1 MSQTTSSPVNDDTI
15 TEAAAQWFMRLQ
27 DPDCTDTER
36 STFSQWL
43 AADPRHAREY
53 DAVCK
58 TWQAC
63 EGLPPAFAAPAA
75 TASMTAA
82 PAARAPVTRRYKR
95 TFSFAAAVAALTLA
109 LAIGWNQGWVPSEY
123 HTYEAENATRLVT
136 LPDGSRVE
144 LNISTHI
151 SYIRYKDRRMVNF
164 DKGEAFFE
172 VAHDAL
178 KPFVV
183 KAGKGSIQAT
193 GTRFNVWMYQDQVNV
208 ILVEGSVL
216 VLGDRSQPDRS
227 VRLSPGMQARYRNSD
242 AQPETSLTQAG
253 DASLAWRY
261 GKLVFND
268 LPLRQALPLI
278 NRYLPTP
285 IMLADSA
292 TGDLR
297 LGLSYNIREMS
308 RLLTSLPQVLPVRVT
323 LNEQGQPVLHKQSK
337 TAPRG

>member
-15 TEAAAQWFMRLQ
+15 TETAAQWFMRLQ
-27 DPDCTDTER
+27 DEDCTDAER
-36 STFSQWL
+36 NTFSRWL
-43 AADPRHAREY
+43 AADPRHAHEY
-53 DAVCK
+53 EAMRN

-63 EGLPPAFAAPAA
+63 DGLKPAFPAA
-75 TASMTAA
+75 HTAA
-82 PAARAPVTRRYKR
+82 EPSAHATRPRHYRR
-95 TFSFAAAVAALTLA
+95 TFSFAAVVMVLA
-109 LAIGWNQGWVPSEY
+109 LALGIGWNQGWVPVEY
-123 HTYEAENATRLVT
+123 RTYEAENATRLVT

-144 LNISTHI
+144 LNISTHM
-151 SYIRYKDRRMVNF
+151 SYARYKDRRIVSF

-183 KAGKGSIQAT
+183 HAGKGSIQAL

-216 VLGDRSQPDRS
+216 VLGDRSQPGRS
-227 VRLSPGMQARYRNSD
+227 VRLTPGMQARYRDND
-242 AQPETSLTQAG
+242 AQPESSLTQTG

-285 IMLADSA
+285 IMLGDNA

>member
-1 MSQTTSSPVNDDTI
+1 MSQNTSSPVNDDTI
-15 TEAAAQWFMRLQ
+15 TDAAAQWFMRLQ
-27 DPDCTDTER
+27 DEDCTDTDR
-36 STFSQWL
+36 SAFSQWL

-53 DAVCK
+53 EAVCK

-63 EGLPPAFAAPAA
+63 EGLPSAFG
-75 TASMTAA
+75 TAQTTTT
-82 PAARAPVTRRYKR
+82 PPARAARRYKR

-109 LAIGWNQGWVPSEY
+109 LAIGWNQGWVPTEY
-123 HTYEAENATRLVT
+123 RTYAAENATRLVT
-136 LPDGSRVE
+136 LPDGSRIE

-151 SYIRYKDRRMVNF
+151 SYALYKDRRIVSF

-216 VLGDRSQPDRS
+216 VLGDRAQPGRS
-227 VRLSPGMQARYRNSD
+227 VRLTPGMQARYLSND
-242 AQPETSLTQAG
+242 AQPVTSLTLAG

-278 NRYLPTP
+278 NRYLQTP

-308 RLLTSLPQVLPVRVT
+308 RLVTSLPQVLPVRVT

-337 TAPRG
+337 ATPRG

>member
-1 MSQTTSSPVNDDTI
+1 MSHNTSSPVNDDTI
-15 TEAAAQWFMRLQ
+15 TETAAQWFMRLQ
-27 DPDCTDTER
+27 DEDCTDAER

-53 DAVCK
+53 EAMRN

-63 EGLPPAFAAPAA
+63 DGLQPAFS
-75 TASMTAA
+75 TEKTAA
-82 PAARAPVTRRYKR
+82 VQPTRSRRYSKC
-95 TFSFAAAVAALTLA
+95 TFSVAAVIATLTLA
-109 LAIGWNQGWVPSEY
+109 LGIGWNQGWVPCEY
-123 HTYEAENATRLVT
+123 NTYEAGNASRLVT

-144 LNISTHI
+144 LNISTQI
-151 SYIRYKDRRMVNF
+151 SYARYKDRRLVSF

-183 KAGKGSIQAT
+183 KAGKGSIQAI

-208 ILVEGSVL
+208 ILVEGSVQ
-216 VLGDRSQPDRS
+216 VLSDRSQPGRY
-227 VRLSPGMQARYRNSD
+227 VRLTPGMQARYGGND
-242 AQPETSLTQAG
+242 AQPETSLVSTG

-285 IMLADSA
+285 IMLADNA

-323 LNEQGQPVLHKQSK
+323 FNEQGQPVLHRQSK
-337 TAPRG
+337 TAPRN